1 MRRSV
6 IRRSTVPALSA
17 ALVLAGL
24 MAVPTWSAT
33 AAGPTEAPAWPSA
46 ATAPTVAPR
55 PDTVITFF
63 AALPRESSR
72 IKAAARR
79 ISTPGSGRYRDFMT
93 LAEAGRRLGATDAA
107 ISALVTTGERL
118 GLRVRIDPTRLL
130 ARISAPVA
138 TWEEVMGVPVTFTPA
153 RRGWAGASLNPFA
166 TYAFKEAG
174 SNLLLAAPPAL
185 AGVVAEFLPST
196 SVYVQAKDIPGPQ
209 PPQAQGQLTPR
220 SIWGGDPEPW
230 PVNTGTPLGPVCDDP
245 GIANRLVM
253 TPSQLRD
260 VYGVTAM
267 RSKGYRGVG
276 ARVALLSLTGGISMD
291 DVRLAADCF
300 DIRMPEVDLVLG
312 TGVPKPFVSLT
323 YEAALDIQV
332 AMGTLVDARELRFVE
347 VVNDF
352 YAASYVD
359 GFTRAL
365 AWPGGVPDAVSVSY
379 YWCENF
385 YGSQVQVGQQG
396 ASPLLYVLEDILAMS
411 AVVGT
416 SVFVASGDSGSA
428 PCQVDGVPDYPA
440 PTGAYPASSPWVTS
454 SGGTRLVLG
463 PRNSRVSET
472 VWNDNI
478 YGFPR
483 ASGGAYSD
491 GFAAPW
497 YQRNNVSPARRA
509 FPDISATA
517 NTNPGHA
524 VFYAGGLTSIGGT
537 SAVAPFFAASVAQV
551 SAYERARGR
560 PGVGFMN
567 PWLYSTSSRNFF
579 DVVTGDNQMFVE
591 VPPDGQDNTVACCA
605 AGAGYDLA
613 TGLGV
618 PRWGMLAK
626 SLPPPD

>member
-1 MRRSV
+1 M
-6 IRRSTVPALSA
+6 SA

-33 AAGPTEAPAWPSA
+33 AAGPTEAPATAPA
-46 ATAPTVAPR
+46 VAPATATAN
-55 PDTVITFF
+55 PDTVLTFF
-63 AALPRESSR
+63 AALPRESRR
-72 IKAAARR
+72 IKAAAQR
-79 ISTPGSGRYRDFMT
+79 ISTPGSGRYRNFMT
-93 LAEAGRRLGATDAA
+93 LSQAGRRLGATDAA

-138 TWEEVMGVPVTFTPA
+138 TWEEVMGVPVTFSPA

-166 TYAFKEAG
+166 KYAFTDAD
-174 SNLLLAAPPAL
+174 SQLLLAAPPAL

-196 SVYVQAKDIPGPQ
+196 MVYAPSKDIPGPQ
-209 PPQAQGQLTPR
+209 PPQAQSQLTPR

-230 PVNTGTPLGPVCDDP
+230 PINTGAPLGPVCDDP

-260 VYGVTAM
+260 VYGVTTM
-267 RSKGYRGVG
+267 RDKGYRGVG

-291 DVRLAADCF
+291 DVREFADCF
-300 DIRMPEVDLVLG
+300 DVRVPDVDRVLG

-332 AMGTLVDARELRFVE
+332 AMGALVDAREVRFVE

-352 YAASYVD
+352 FAASYVD

-379 YWCENF
+379 YWCEGF
-385 YGSQVQVGQQG
+385 YASPVQVGQTG
-396 ASPLLYVLEDILAMS
+396 VSPLLYVLEDILAMS

-440 PTGAYPASSPWVTS
+440 PTAAYPASSPWVTS
-454 SGGTRLVLG
+454 TGGTRLELG
-463 PRNSRVSET
+463 PGNARVSE
-472 VWNDNI
+472 VAWNDAI
-478 YGFPR
+478 YGWPR
-483 ASGGAYSD
+483 ASGGAYSS
-491 GFAAPW
+491 GFPAPW
-497 YQRNNVSPARRA
+497 YQRDGVSRTRRA
-509 FPDISATA
+509 FPDVSAMA
-517 NTNPGHA
+517 NTNPGYP

-537 SAVAPFFAASVAQV
+537 SGAAPLLAASVAKV

-560 PGVGFMN
+560 PGVGFAN
-567 PWLYSTSSRNFF
+567 PWFYATSPRNFF